1 MSRHMNLNTIH
12 TINSALLFT
21 AGGKYE
27 APEIRPWQAVQ
38 MEYERVG
45 LAAPANVPR
54 FETVE
59 DAQIWMCLDSRY
71 NHRLRES
78 SWPQAIAG

>member
-1 MSRHMNLNTIH
+1 MSRQMSSSKIH
-12 TINSALLFT
+12 AINSALLFT

-27 APEIRPWQAVQ
+27 APGIRPWQYVQ

-45 LAAPANVPR
+45 LAAPVNVPR

-71 NHRLRES
+71 NTRLREC
-78 SWPQAIAG
+78 SWQQAV

>member
-1 MSRHMNLNTIH
+1 MSRQMSSSTIH
-12 TINSALLFT
+12 AINSALLFT

-27 APEIRPWQAVQ
+27 APGIRPWQCVQ

-45 LAAPANVPR
+45 LAAPVNVPR

-71 NHRLRES
+71 NTRLREI
-78 SWPQAIAG
+78 SWPQAV